1 MTVRLVGA
9 GCGGPLWLT
18 IEAKLFL
25 ERADHVV
32 YDSLIH
38 PDLLQLA
45 PQECAFHFVGK
56 RGARPGP
63 GQAAINDLLVRLG
76 RAGDEVVRL
85 KGGDPFVFGRGG
97 EEAIAL
103 GDAGIP
109 WTYTP
114 GITAALGGLGRA
126 GIPPTHRGVADSV
139 TLATGRKGGAGG
151 ADPDLWRPLGAV
163 GGTKAVYM
171 GASSW
176 LQVASLL
183 RGGGMPDDAPCAAVT
198 WGGWG
203 RASRRDFLLGED
215 PGVLRS
221 PSVIAAGGTAGMRLD
236 GERGVLAGVQV
247 AVVRPS
253 PESWTT
259 ARTLEEHGADAYS
272 MPLLRLE
279 EIRRDGESETLAS
292 ADWIV
297 LTSPRGAPLLP
308 RATDLRRIRAKIA
321 VIGDGTRDA
330 LLRTGIRADEVANPA
345 TSEALAS
352 LLSRVVN
359 RGERVVFFRNEAG
372 SPLPCDAARERGAD
386 VADLNAYRMI
396 PSLPPGAESLRELW
410 ADRPPDAVV
419 FGSAALANA
428 WATLGLDFPEGAVP
442 VAWGETCGCAVERL
456 FGRKAC
462 VMDAPSTD
470 GLLRTLVDIT
480 RSREGTR

>member
-1 MTVRLVGA
+1 VTVRLVGA

-18 IEAKLFL
+18 LEAKLFL
-25 ERADHVV
+25 ERADHIV

-45 PQECAFHFVGK
+45 PQECAFHCVGK

-76 RAGDEVVRL
+76 REGGEVVRL

-97 EEAIAL
+97 EEAMAL
-103 GDAGIP
+103 AEAGVP

-114 GITAALGGLGRA
+114 GITAALGGLARA

-139 TLATGRKGGAGG
+139 TLATGHKGGEGG

-176 LQVASLL
+176 PQVASLL
-183 RGGGMPDDAPCAAVT
+183 REGGMPDDAPCAAVT

-203 RASRRDFLLGED
+203 RAFRRDFLLGED

-221 PSVIAAGGTAGMRLD
+221 PSVIAAGGTAGMKLE
-236 GERGVLAGVQV
+236 GARGVLAGVQV

-259 ARTLEEHGADAYS
+259 ARMLEEHGADAYS
-272 MPLLRLE
+272 LPLLRLE
-279 EIRRDGESETLAS
+279 EIRRDGESETLAL

-297 LTSPRGAPLLP
+297 LTSPRGAALLP
-308 RATDLRRIRAKIA
+308 RATDLRRIRARIA
-321 VIGDGTRDA
+321 VIGEGTRDA
-330 LLRTGIRADEVANPA
+330 LLRTGIRADEVADPA

-352 LLSRVVN
+352 LLSRVVTK
-359 RGERVVFFRNEAG
+359 GDRVVFFRNEAG
-372 SPLPCDAARERGAD
+372 SPLPVDAAKERGAD
-386 VADLNAYRMI
+386 VAELDAYRMI
-396 PSLPPGAESLRELW
+396 PSLPPGSDSLRELW
-410 ADRPPDAVV
+410 EERAPNAVV
-419 FGSAALANA
+419 FGSAALADA
-428 WATLGLDFPEGAVP
+428 WAALGLDFPEGAVP
-442 VAWGETCGCAVERL
+442 IAWGEACGRAVERL
-456 FGRKAC
+456 FGRKAS
-462 VMDAPSTD
+462 VMDAPSTE
-470 GLLRTLVDIT
+470 GLLRTLLKIT
-480 RSREGTR
+480 QGRECAR